1 LFNKDKTTLIQY
13 PKGNT
18 RTTYTIPDSV
28 TSIGNYAFDGCDRLT
43 SVTIPDSVTSI
54 GNYAFDWCDSLTSV
68 TIGNSVASIGNR
80 AFYNCDSLISITIP
94 DSVTSIGNY
103 AFEDCDRLASVTIP
117 DSVTSIGE
125 KVFIFCDSLTSV
137 TIGNSVTSIGNYAFS
152 NCDSLERIT
161 VDTNNKYYSN
171 DEYGALF
178 NKDKTTLIQYPM
190 GNTRTTY
197 TIPDSVTSIGNY
209 AFDDCDRLTS
219 VTIPDSVTSIGDYA
233 FYYCKSLTNVTIP
246 DSVTSIGNEAF
257 YACTGLTSITIPDS
271 VTSIGNKA
279 FAYCFSLTSVTIGN
293 SVTSIGDSA
302 FYDCDNLTSVTIG
315 NSVTSIGLCA
325 FYFCAGLTSITIPDS
340 VTSIGISA
348 FSDCDDLE
356 KITVDINNKYYSN
369 DEYGVLFNKD
379 KTTLIQYPNGNTRTT
394 YTIPDSVTRIGEFA
408 FSDSE
413 SLTSVTIGN
422 SVTSIGELAFSDCE
436 SLTSVTIAYSVK
448 SIGDYAFSNCDSL
461 TDVYYFGTED
471 QWNKIRIGYR
481 NELLTNATIHFNS
494 PGKDFHPHSYTST
507 VTKEAT
513 CSATGV
519 KTYVCSCG
527 DTYSKEIPVADHSLT
542 HETVA
547 PTCKAQGYEYDY
559 CSSCKGSFNKVYL
572 PTVEHSWGEWKVIVE
587 PTMEDEGVK
596 TRECSVCHDIE
607 TVTIPILKEVSKVT
621 IDDFVVKYK
630 DPYKLTPK
638 VEADEGVEYEI
649 TYTSSNP
656 EVVTVD
662 KDGNVITKGRGIATI
677 FCTVTDEFGNEVKD
691 TCNVVVKLNWW
702 QWIIWILLFGWAW
715 Y

>member
-1 LFNKDKTTLIQY
+1 MKRKLTKILASLLCVVMIITAAPVSGFVGIEIPWLSDLSGIEASAASYSGTCGDNLIWSLDTKTGVLDITGTGDMTNWQYPSSAPWYSYCSYIKFVNIGNSVTSIGKCAFGSCRNLISVTIGNSVTSIGGYAFYDCGKLTSVTIGNSVTSISDHAFYLCDSLERITVDTNNKYYSNDEYGVLFNKDKTTLIQY

-152 NCDSLERIT
+152 NCDSLER
-161 VDTNNKYYSN
+161 
-171 DEYGALF
+171 
-178 NKDKTTLIQYPM
+178 
-190 GNTRTTY
+190 
-197 TIPDSVTSIGNY
+197 
-209 AFDDCDRLTS
+209 
-219 VTIPDSVTSIGDYA
+219 
-233 FYYCKSLTNVTIP
+233 
-246 DSVTSIGNEAF
+246 
-257 YACTGLTSITIPDS
+257 
-271 VTSIGNKA
+271 
-279 FAYCFSLTSVTIGN
+279 
-293 SVTSIGDSA
+293 
-302 FYDCDNLTSVTIG
+302 
-315 NSVTSIGLCA
+315 
-325 FYFCAGLTSITIPDS
+325 
-340 VTSIGISA
+340 
-348 FSDCDDLE
+348 
-356 KITVDINNKYYSN
+356 ITVDINNKYYSN